1 MRTTGIAELK
11 ASLAEYLA
19 RVKAGEEVLV
29 TDRGR
34 PVARI
39 VPVAV
44 PSQEGI
50 EDLIRTGVLRP
61 PRRPVDPTWW
71 DEPLPRDPSG
81 VVRRSLV
88 AERREGR

>member
-39 VPVAV
+39 VPVV
-44 PSQEGI
+44 GPSPEGM
-50 EDLIRTGVLRP
+50 EDLIRKGVVRP
-61 PRRPVDPTWW
+61 PRRPVPDAWW
-71 DEPLPRDPSG
+71 TEDLPEDRSG
-81 VVRRSLV
+81 AVRREIV
-88 AERREGR
+88 AERRDGR